1 MKILDK
7 NSLPSSIQAEKAA
20 LGCLLLEPNLWDDL
34 ATQIEEKDFTQTENK
49 IIYRAIKKLSDQGT
63 QLDTLTLIEAVSSDE
78 EIKKNSNLNFSSYI
92 KDLFEETP
100 GTSNFSNYVDIVKQ
114 TSSLRKLIETADE
127 ISSTAFTTDSFSS
140 DDAIT
145 KAEDKILKLR
155 DSIERKS
162 GPQIAKD
169 LVGPVY
175 ENIDINLKSS
185 GPLVGHSTGFK
196 YIDNLTMGLQKGDLF
211 IIAGRPGMG
220 KTAFAMSIACNL
232 LIDEVPVLLF
242 SMEMSSRSIM
252 YRLFSSFSRVD
263 FKRLQEAKN
272 LSDEDFRDIDDA
284 STMLSKSKLF
294 IDDTPGL
301 SPSELISRARKV
313 KRENPDLGLI
323 IIDYLQLM
331 NSDRNSE
338 NRVTEMSEISRSVK
352 SLARDLDITVIALS
366 QLNRAVE
373 NRNNKRPLMSDLRES
388 GALEQDADLVAFVYR
403 DEYYNETPENKGL
416 AEVNIAKHRN
426 GKTGKVKLHFAS
438 NIIKFENLADNDPA
452 MSMPTNYED

>member
-1 MKILDK
+1 M
-7 NSLPSSIQAEKAA
+7 
-20 LGCLLLEPNLWDDL
+20 
-34 ATQIEEKDFTQTENK
+34 
-49 IIYRAIKKLSDQGT
+49 
-63 QLDTLTLIEAVSSDE
+63 
-78 EIKKNSNLNFSSYI
+78 
-92 KDLFEETP
+92 
-100 GTSNFSNYVDIVKQ
+100 
-114 TSSLRKLIETADE
+114 
-127 ISSTAFTTDSFSS
+127 
-140 DDAIT
+140 
-145 KAEDKILKLR
+145 
-155 DSIERKS
+155 
-162 GPQIAKD
+162 
-169 LVGPVY
+169 
-175 ENIDINLKSS
+175 
-185 GPLVGHSTGFK
+185 
-196 YIDNLTMGLQKGDLF
+196 
-211 IIAGRPGMG
+211 
-220 KTAFAMSIACNL
+220 
-232 LIDEVPVLLF
+232 
-242 SMEMSSRSIM
+242 
-252 YRLFSSFSRVD
+252 
-263 FKRLQEAKN
+263 
-272 LSDEDFRDIDDA
+272 
-284 STMLSKSKLF
+284 
-294 IDDTPGL
+294 
-301 SPSELISRARKV
+301 ISRARKV

>member
-1 MKILDK
+1 MAKYDSK
-7 NSLPSSIQAEKAA
+7 NSVLQFCRS
-20 LGCLLLEPNLWDDL
+20 
-34 ATQIEEKDFTQTENK
+34 QIRTLNGKFAGIEK
-49 IIYRAIKKLSDQGT
+49 II
-63 QLDTLTLIEAVSSDE
+63 DE
-78 EIKKNSNLNFSSYI
+78 YFLGKNI
-92 KDLFEETP
+92 
-100 GTSNFSNYVDIVKQ
+100 
-114 TSSLRKLIETADE
+114 R
-127 ISSTAFTTDSFSS
+127 
-140 DDAIT
+140 
-145 KAEDKILKLR
+145 
-155 DSIERKS
+155 
-162 GPQIAKD
+162 
-169 LVGPVY
+169 
-175 ENIDINLKSS
+175 
-185 GPLVGHSTGFK
+185 H
-196 YIDNLTMGLQKGDLF
+196 
-211 IIAGRPGMG
+211 
-220 KTAFAMSIACNL
+220 
-232 LIDEVPVLLF
+232 
-242 SMEMSSRSIM
+242 
-252 YRLFSSFSRVD
+252 
-263 FKRLQEAKN
+263 
-272 LSDEDFRDIDDA
+272 
-284 STMLSKSKLF
+284 
-294 IDDTPGL
+294 
-301 SPSELISRARKV
+301 